1 MKESINYLAVG
12 TSAVVSLLLSYVWFM
27 VLFFKPYAEA
37 LGKTKEEMDKGP
49 TALQASAMQLIGNF
63 VLAFVLAW
71 LMKKLG
77 YTTLIEGLKFGAFIW
92 VGFVAAV
99 LAPMYAFQ
107 AYSIGFFLMT
117 SGSVLM
123 TLLASGAILGAW
135 Q

>member
-1 MKESINYLAVG
+1 MKDSINYFAIA
-12 TSAVVSLLLSYVWFM
+12 TSAVVSLLLSFVWFM

-37 LGKTKEEMDKGP
+37 LGKTKEQMDKGP
-49 TALQASAMQLIGNF
+49 TTIEASIIQLVGNF

-77 YTTLIEGLKFGAFIW
+77 YTTLMEGIKFGAFIW

-107 AYSIGFFLMT
+107 AYSFAFFLMT
-117 SGSVLM
+117 SGSVLL